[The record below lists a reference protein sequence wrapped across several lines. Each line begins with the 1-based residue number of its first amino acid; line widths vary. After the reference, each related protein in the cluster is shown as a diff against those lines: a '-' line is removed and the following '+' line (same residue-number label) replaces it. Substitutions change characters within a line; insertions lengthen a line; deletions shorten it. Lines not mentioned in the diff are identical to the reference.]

1 MTDLRTGGHSSLL
14 PPVRTNVRAGEGRG
28 KQEVEALAVF
38 KSAVQVRDTLA
49 RPIGAGM
56 AYVHLR
62 LGTDAEQQATGTVS
76 LRAWEP
82 ADQPPAHLVLA
93 DGRLLAIEV
102 SRSVLSDCSTNHI
115 LRFQASWPPAA
126 APTSSSPER

>member
-1 MTDLRTGGHSSLL
+1 M
-14 PPVRTNVRAGEGRG
+14 
-28 KQEVEALAVF
+28 AVF
-38 KSAVQVRDTLA
+38 KSAVHVQDTQA
-49 RPIGAGM
+49 QIIGAGM

-62 LGTDAEQQATGTVS
+62 LGIDAAQQTTGTVS

-82 ADQPPAHLVLA
+82 ADEPPAHLALP
-93 DGRLLAIEV
+93 DGRLLSIEV

-126 APTSSSPER
+126 APTSTTTEP